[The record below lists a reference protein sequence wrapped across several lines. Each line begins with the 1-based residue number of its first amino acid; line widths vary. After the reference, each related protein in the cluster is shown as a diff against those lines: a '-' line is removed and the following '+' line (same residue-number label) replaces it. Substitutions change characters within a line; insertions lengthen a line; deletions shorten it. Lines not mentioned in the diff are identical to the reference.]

1 MISMPLSIT
10 QIRAKTRKFESRQEI
25 RFDDVATKLILWTNQ
40 NMTLRSLESNRWRSF
55 QLLLNRNKIIYKSN
69 YKNKLLPTL
78 FLLLYYCI

>member
-25 RFDDVATKLILWTNQ
+25 RFDDVATKLISWTNQ
-40 NMTLRSLESNRWRSF
+40 SMTLRCLESNKWRSF